1 MTTPVN
7 TVLDFGG
14 ARRIINLAAAAVPGQ
29 PVTFEQMN
37 AAIEGIAWKDS
48 VRVASVANVS
58 INSPGATID
67 GVTMSTGDRVL
78 LKNQSTQTE
87 NGIYIW
93 NGAAVPITRALDANT
108 FDELEGAV
116 VSAEE
121 GTNAGTQWRQ
131 TQVNGSID
139 TNNIIWTAFG
149 NSAPPATET
158 TAGIAEI
165 ATQAETDAGTD
176 DTRMVTPLKLA
187 TYSGRAKRA
196 SLTIGDGAATSIVF
210 THNLNTE
217 DVIVMV
223 HETGGSKRNVICEIQ
238 YTGANSVTLVFDSA
252 PALNSLRVTA
262 MG

>member
-7 TVLDFGG
+7 TILDFGG
-14 ARRIINLAAAAVPGQ
+14 ARRITNLAAAAASGE

-48 VRVASVANVS
+48 VRVASTAN
-58 INSPGATID
+58 INISSPGATID
-67 GVTMSTGDRVL
+67 GVTMSAGDRVL

-93 NGAAVPITRALDANT
+93 NGAAVPMTRALDANT
-108 FDELEGAV
+108 FAELEGAV
-116 VSAEE
+116 VNVEE

-131 TQVNGSID
+131 TQVNGTIGA
-139 TNNIIWTAFG
+139 NNIIWTAFG
-149 NSAPPATET
+149 TSAPFATET

-165 ATQAETDAGTD
+165 ATQAETDTGTD

-196 SLTIGDGAATSIVF
+196 STTIGDGTATSIVF

-217 DVIVMV
+217 DAIVMV

-238 YTGANSVTLVFDSA
+238 YTSANSVTLVFDSA

>member
-14 ARRIINLAAAAVPGQ
+14 ARRITNLAAAAASGE
-29 PVTFEQMN
+29 PVTLEQMN

-48 VRVASVANVS
+48 VRVASVANLT

-67 GVTMSTGDRVL
+67 GVTMSTSDRVL

-93 NGAAVPITRALDANT
+93 NGAAVPMTRALDGST
-108 FDELEGAV
+108 FAELEGAV
-116 VSAEE
+116 VNVEE

-131 TQVNGSID
+131 TQVNGSIGA
-139 TNNIIWTAFG
+139 NNIIWTAFG
-149 NSAPPATET
+149 TSAPAATET
-158 TAGIAEI
+158 TAGIAEV

-196 SLTIGDGAATSIVF
+196 STTIGDGAATSIVF

-217 DVIVMV
+217 DAIVMV

-238 YTGANSVTLVFDSA
+238 YTSVNSVTLVFDSA